1 MSLDEIRR
9 QLEEKKQREIEKKQ
23 KDQERAKAK
32 KLAKENQ
39 LKETRRV
46 ENSIDSSIQG
56 NIGSV
61 KILFTQDLL
70 NLILQKIWDL
80 DKTEN
85 SVLDNAIIDLIQ
97 KRPADFRVNMDITKL
112 YSKIRENVFF
122 VLNSGKRVPYNE
134 FRQSWQQ
141 YVGSGL
147 DIDFN
152 PKRREFVQLLTN
164 RFKPHWVD
172 SEGIPLS
179 EGLFQMLYRIE
190 REPKAIERL
199 FEFLEES
206 YFNVM
211 NDQDKRAFFNK
222 IRIQI
227 TKIIKE
233 ELLDFINLTKGNT
246 NQNLNTMLEEKIP
259 SKTKR
264 IDSIKGSSRPGKK
277 EFIPEDDNESDDVDS
292 IDEIDDLD
300 EDSKV

>member
-1 MSLDEIRR
+1 
-9 QLEEKKQREIEKKQ
+9 
-23 KDQERAKAK
+23 
-32 KLAKENQ
+32 
-39 LKETRRV
+39 
-46 ENSIDSSIQG
+46 
-56 NIGSV
+56 
-61 KILFTQDLL
+61 
-70 NLILQKIWDL
+70 
-80 DKTEN
+80 
-85 SVLDNAIIDLIQ
+85 
-97 KRPADFRVNMDITKL
+97 MDIAKL
-112 YSKIRENVFF
+112 YSKIRDNVFF
-122 VLNSGKRVPYNE
+122 ILNSGKRIPYNE

-141 YVGSGL
+141 YVGPGL

-164 RFKPHWVD
+164 RFKPLWVD

-211 NDQDKRAFFNK
+211 NDQDKRAFFTK

-233 ELLDFINLTKGNT
+233 DLLDFINLTKGNA
-246 NQNLNTMLEEKIP
+246 NQILNTTLEEKIP
-259 SKTKR
+259 FKTKR
-264 IDSIKGSSRPGKK
+264 IDSVKGSSGQVKK
-277 EFIPEDDNESDDVDS
+277 EITTEDDNEPDDMDS

-300 EDSKV
+300 EDSEDKR